1 MAGQWKDTTVAA
13 ACRSTMTPRATVQEW
28 ASRIGRDVVGMVDR
42 EVLEDVLG
50 DLDGK
55 PFSCGHD
62 EAGDPACGD
71 PADDPC
77 CVLAAVRLV
86 SPLVVALLGLMVVG
100 TAEGHY
106 RDEAGVEQARVKRFL
121 RGLHESAMDLDEGLA
136 QFFADHC

>member
-1 MAGQWKDTTVAA
+1 MWWERRLVGGRLTDLL
-13 ACRSTMTPRATVQEW
+13 QE
-28 ASRIGRDVVGMVDR
+28 
-42 EVLEDVLG
+42 LEDR
-50 DLDGK
+50 

-71 PADDPC
+71 EHPTC
-77 CVLAAVRLV
+77 CVLASIRFAMGD
-86 SPLVVALLGLMVVG
+86 VVALLGLMVVG
-100 TAEGHY
+100 TAEGHH